1 MQKQTKQII
10 SSSLQVI
17 NKLRQMSDT
26 LMAKRLL
33 QSLVKV
39 RPAFYSNMYQMIA
52 EKSTAMGTL

>member
-1 MQKQTKQII
+1 
-10 SSSLQVI
+10 
-17 NKLRQMSDT
+17 MSDV

-39 RPAFYSNMYQMIA
+39 RPTFYSNMYQMIA